1 MLLHII
7 DIALLIVYAVTIG
20 TATYI
25 LAAHRKYFHERFRS
39 GVVSAFMLA
48 MLFFLT
54 AYDIKML
61 VAIWIRASEVFGFR
75 TPEMRTAQLLSWLI
89 ATISTA
95 AGLLL
100 LAYQTKTKKYDLYL
114 FLRRMGRD
122 RKDDGK

>member
-7 DIALLIVYAVTIG
+7 DVALLIVYAVIIT

-25 LAAHRKYFHERFRS
+25 IAAHRKYFHERFRT

-48 MLFFLT
+48 MLFFLA
-54 AYDIKML
+54 AYDVKMV

-75 TPEMRTAQLLSWLI
+75 THEVQFLQLLSWLI
-89 ATISTA
+89 ATSGTA
-95 AGLLL
+95 VGLLL

-114 FLRRMGRD
+114 FLRRKM
-122 RKDDGK
+122 RKDDVQ